1 MNDVLSII
9 VAAIFS
15 CIILDTLGYLLK
27 LIGIPEPS
35 WGIVGRWTYYMIT
48 RGTFYNPKIIEKPKF
63 KYEIL
68 LGWIFHYYISF
79 CWAIIY
85 YFFFITLGIDMTY
98 FSGLIFGVITTLG
111 PLFIFMPFTGQGVL
125 AKNTEKPIKTSF
137 IFLIRHSIY
146 GLAIFEG
153 FRWFT

>member
-15 CIILDTLGYLLK
+15 CIILDALGYLLK

-137 IFLIRHSIY
+137 IFFIRHSIY

>member
-27 LIGIPEPS
+27 FIGIPEPS

-48 RGTFYNPKIIEKPKF
+48 SGIFYNPKIVAKPKF
-63 KYEIL
+63 KYEIMR
-68 LGWIFHYYISF
+68 GWIFHYYISF

-85 YFFFITLGIDMTY
+85 YFIFIILGLNMSY
-98 FSGLIFGVITTLG
+98 FSGLIFGVFTTFG

-137 IFLIRHSIY
+137 IFFIRHSIY
-146 GLAIFEG
+146 GLAVFEG